1 VTLYTG
7 GSDGFV
13 SSTAAPIASGWSEPS
28 SRGRDRAEA
37 RALDQE
43 RSSHVSSGPPAIPE
57 GRISRFR
64 FWPWLSP
71 VRSSRDRW
79 SLSARSHAPQPTSV
93 YPAAVLK
100 FMAPPI
106 FVVGHVRTPSAQSS
120 FAWHERYSRQGDVLH
135 HLEGRYPFFLAP
147 TSSCA
152 KPVPSSGI
160 RVSTLISRG
169 PCRLLR
175 ASAGIWFFPTLSLP
189 VFPRMLEPL
198 IPPGCRV
205 HLPVSSPTSSAF
217 PKSRLWVGLP
227 ESPAKRLR
235 AAGVSRSSLFLTFR
249 PPGLLATQV
258 SPTATPK
265 GAGQLWLLHPSK
277 SRTVTVARIG

>member
-1 VTLYTG
+1 VALASRWLLTRLSPRPLNPVWLDWVLLPGRPGELRPEPPTGSKIAFLMPEYLQVRLGSQAGHRPQMTDPDVNLSIRPARATLKLAESP
-7 GSDGFV
+7 SDPLQRKLRQLRCLHYRLDCYRV
-13 SSTAAPIASGWSEPS
+13 ERTS

-120 FAWHERYSRQGDVLH
+120 FA
-135 HLEGRYPFFLAP
+135 
-147 TSSCA
+147 
-152 KPVPSSGI
+152 
-160 RVSTLISRG
+160 
-169 PCRLLR
+169 
-175 ASAGIWFFPTLSLP
+175 
-189 VFPRMLEPL
+189 
-198 IPPGCRV
+198 
-205 HLPVSSPTSSAF
+205 
-217 PKSRLWVGLP
+217 
-227 ESPAKRLR
+227 
-235 AAGVSRSSLFLTFR
+235 
-249 PPGLLATQV
+249 
-258 SPTATPK
+258 
-265 GAGQLWLLHPSK
+265 
-277 SRTVTVARIG
+277 